1 MQSIK
6 TTKLMQI
13 MHKMIVENKK
23 GRIEIEFVANTS
35 NKQSH
40 NLTHA
45 GTFILKPEMKLP
57 KEFKWNKETIT
68 CKIRLIDADNIV
80 SKITCTGKLKYKDLK
95 QAIKTIF
102 DIKYIKRMN
111 GAAYYN
117 KHRNTIK
124 QLTEEVLGKEES
136 DIMINK
142 LDQLIKN

>member
-1 MQSIK
+1 
-6 TTKLMQI
+6 MQI

-40 NLTHA
+40 KLTHA

-68 CKIRLIDADNIV
+68 CKVRLMDADNIV
-80 SKITCTGKLKYKDLK
+80 SKITCTGKLKYRDLK